1 MESAPYRPVAAKWVM
16 GVRDIMATEPVTL
29 KPTTTIREAAITLA
43 EESVGGC
50 PVVDDSGRVIGMLSE
65 VNILEALKTQSK
77 ELRMLMPPEITFG
90 ISFVEV
96 IKEREALSAFK
107 EVESKLVRD
116 VMTKDVTWVSP
127 DDNVE
132 KAIQAMVHH
141 KVHRVPVVEGGKL
154 VGILTRGDVLRGFF
168 RHAGQPM
175 YRGAL

>member
-1 MESAPYRPVAAKWVM
+1 MR
-16 GVRDIMATEPVTL
+16 VRDVMSTEPVTL
-29 KPTTTIREAAITLA
+29 KPTTTVREAAITLA

-116 VMTKDVTWVSP
+116 VMTKDVHAVAP
-127 DDNVE
+127 DDPVE
-132 KAIQAMVHH
+132 AAIRVMVEHRI
-141 KVHRVPVVEGGKL
+141 HRVPVIEGDRL
-154 VGILTRGDVLRGFF
+154 VGILTRQDVLRGFF
-168 RHAGQPM
+168 RHAGEATHQ
-175 YRGAL
+175 GAL

>member
-1 MESAPYRPVAAKWVM
+1 MR
-16 GVRDIMATEPVTL
+16 VRDIMATEPVTL
-29 KPTTTIREAAITLA
+29 KPTTTVREAAITLA

-77 ELRMLMPPEITFG
+77 ELRMLMPSEITFG

-116 VMTKDVTWVSP
+116 VMTKDVHAVAP
-127 DDNVE
+127 DDPVE
-132 KAIQAMVHH
+132 AAIRVMVEQRI
-141 KVHRVPVVEGGKL
+141 HRVPVIEGDRL
-154 VGILTRGDVLRGFF
+154 VGILTRQDVLRGFF
-168 RHAGQPM
+168 RHAGEATHQ
-175 YRGAL
+175 GAL

>member
-1 MESAPYRPVAAKWVM
+1 MS
-16 GVRDIMATEPVTL
+16 RDLVTL
-29 KPTTTIREAAITLA
+29 KPTATVREAAITLA

-65 VNILEALKTQSK
+65 GNILEALKTQSK

-116 VMTKDVTWVSP
+116 VMTKDVHAVAP
-127 DDNVE
+127 DDPVE
-132 KAIQAMVHH
+132 AAIRVMVEQRI
-141 KVHRVPVVEGGKL
+141 HRVPVIEGDRL
-154 VGILTRGDVLRGFF
+154 ARGPPRPGRPRRVF
-168 RHAGQPM
+168 RPPGAG
-175 YRGAL
+175 